1 MQDLI
6 NVILLTYTQW
16 IILYFIDRERMKN
29 AIVISDKEIEDTV
42 KLITNISYELNE
54 TNRT

>member
-6 NVILLTYTQW
+6 KVILLTYTQW
-16 IILYFIDRERMKN
+16 IIIYLVDRERMKN

-54 TNRT
+54 ANRT